1 MCASLWWHSEILEQN
16 QNDDPNLPN
25 WSC

>member
-1 MCASLWWHSEILEQN
+1 MCASLWWHSVILEQN